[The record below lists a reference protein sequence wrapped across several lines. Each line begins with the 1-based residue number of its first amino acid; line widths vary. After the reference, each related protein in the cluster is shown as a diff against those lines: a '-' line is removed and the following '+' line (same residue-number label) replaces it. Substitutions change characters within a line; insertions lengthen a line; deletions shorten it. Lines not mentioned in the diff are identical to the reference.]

1 MNNKEIKNIE
11 KLLEV
16 QERSGAWLARR
27 CGVSRQNVHHWL
39 RGSNIPLKY
48 RPIIAAAFGV
58 RQEMIW

>member
-1 MNNKEIKNIE
+1 MNPIDNIK

-27 CGVSRQNVHHWL
+27 CGVSRQTIYLWNSGEL
-39 RGSNIPLKY
+39 RVAAKY

-58 RQEMIW
+58 RQERIWS